1 MLESILPVLFV
12 LILLQLVIRFMQRK
26 KPGDTVSGWRGIDY
40 KKRIDLLLKGRDPDK
55 PERVNGADL
64 AGKTPWFEEL
74 RMLPLEMKDVRRD
87 LNLIRE
93 AVSTSLRAKAG
104 KPYNKELFRNPEEMF
119 DEVVKVI
126 RGHLNKP
133 GS

>member
-1 MLESILPVLFV
+1 MFENIIPVLIV
-12 LILLQLVIRFMQRK
+12 LILLQLVIRFMQKR
-26 KPGDTVSGWRGIDY
+26 KPGDTNAGWRGIDY
-40 KKRIDLLLKGRDPDK
+40 KKRIDLLLKGKNPDK
-55 PERVNGADL
+55 PEIMNGADL

-74 RMLPLEMKDVRRD
+74 RMLPMEMKDVRRD

-93 AVSTSLRAKAG
+93 AVSVSLRAKAG

-119 DEVVKVI
+119 DEVVKVV